1 MRSLP
6 FETCMRLVGSGLLM
20 ILLAS
25 SLGAQQAS
33 KSSQKEPSEE
43 AQQKMTSTIQSKPPN
58 SVLSFNAKGDLLM
71 TVAPTPADIKT
82 YKSLSAFVSRSKKS
96 PEDSCSNPSPVPPPP
111 CIRCDNGHIVCS
123 NAKFGSSE
131 K

>member
-6 FETCMRLVGSGLLM
+6 FETCMRSVGSVFFM

-25 SLGAQQAS
+25 SIEAQQVS
-33 KSSQKEPSEE
+33 KNSQKEPSEE
-43 AQQKMTSTIQSKPPN
+43 AQQKMTRTIESKPPN
-58 SVLSFNAKGDLLM
+58 SVLSFNTKGDLLM
-71 TVAPTPADIKT
+71 TVAPTSDEIKT
-82 YKSLSAFVSRSKKS
+82 YKSLSEFVSRSKKS
-96 PEDSCSNPSPVPPPP
+96 PEDSCNNPSPVPPPP

-123 NAKFGSSE
+123 KAKFGSSE